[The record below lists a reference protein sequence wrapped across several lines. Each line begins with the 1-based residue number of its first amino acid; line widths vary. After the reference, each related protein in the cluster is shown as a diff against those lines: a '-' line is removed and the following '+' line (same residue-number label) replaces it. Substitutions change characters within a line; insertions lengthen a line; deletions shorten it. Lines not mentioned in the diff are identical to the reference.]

1 MDQHP
6 VTIQSVVEALG
17 DPNVPF
23 SQLVALVER
32 NDVLAHRVIR
42 LANSAWF
49 AGRTRVTSVREAI
62 ARVGT
67 ANLAEVVLRAA

>member
-6 VTIQSVVEALG
+6 VTIQSIVEALG
-17 DPNVPF
+17 DPNVPL